1 VLAHGAF
8 IARRANDRNGSKAAI
23 GDFPFDRLSNSGLT
37 GLKRGLPKP
46 ENSGGLS
53 LRKYIIAAAMA
64 ALASGAFAQTSD
76 DPYLWLE
83 DIEGPKALEQVKAWN
98 AATEAALTAM
108 PGFEQHKARAL
119 ALLNDPN
126 QIATPDAVMGDLIAN
141 HWVDADHK
149 RGLWRVSPL
158 ADYLAGKPVW
168 RTLIDVDA
176 LGKAEGKSWVWH
188 GADCLPPEYRRC
200 LVSLSPGGSDADV
213 VREFD
218 LGTGKFVDGGF
229 VVPESKN
236 SATWADRDT
245 LLVAMAEGEGTV
257 TKSGYARIVKE
268 WKRGTPWSAATKVA
282 EVTDEDIGISPFAV
296 MDGNVRRVAISRNVG
311 FYESRVS
318 MRAPDGRWVDLPIP
332 ETASFDAVV
341 SGQVV
346 ATLVDPLDR
355 YQPGSVVAFDIAQ
368 MLFGQ
373 KPAPALVM
381 APSKAQAIEQVS
393 ASDNLLWIKALD
405 DVSGKLFAL
414 RRQADGSWSSKA
426 MPLPANSTVHIAA
439 TADKQDIAFATVE
452 GMLTPTTLMSVDAA
466 GKVGTV
472 QALPA
477 QFDASKFTVD
487 QRFATSKDGTRVPY
501 FLVRKKGVT
510 RPTGVLVH
518 AYGGFRAAQT
528 PTYLTG
534 QPYRSGPLGLFWV
547 EDGGAFVLANIRGGG
562 EYGPAWHKAAL
573 REKRQNSFDDLEAV
587 ARDLIRTG
595 VARKDGIAISGRS
608 NGGVL
613 TGAAITQHPD
623 LYRAAII
630 GSPLFD
636 MKRYSHLLAGA
647 SWIDEYGDPDK
658 PADWAFMAKYSPYQN
673 VKPGVRYPATF
684 FYLSTKDDR
693 VHPGHARKAS
703 AKLQAYGNS
712 VYYHEYLEGGHS
724 VGADRAEDAVRAALL
739 WAFLTKEVG
748 STKR

>member
-1 VLAHGAF
+1 MRKFF
-8 IARRANDRNGSKAAI
+8 IVAA
-23 GDFPFDRLSNSGLT
+23 T
-37 GLKRGLPKP
+37 
-46 ENSGGLS
+46 
-53 LRKYIIAAAMA
+53 A
-64 ALASGAFAQTSD
+64 ALTATAAVAQAD

-83 DIEGPKALEQVKAWN
+83 EIEGQRAIAQVKQWN
-98 AATEAALTAM
+98 AATETALTAM
-108 PGFEQHKARAL
+108 PGFEERRARAL
-119 ALLNDPN
+119 KLLNDPN
-126 QIATPDAVMGDLIAN
+126 QIATPSAVMGDLVAN

-158 ADYLAGKPVW
+158 ANYLAGKPVW
-168 RTLIDVDA
+168 QTLIDVDA

-188 GADCLPPEYRRC
+188 GADCLPPEFQRC

-218 LGTGKFVDGGF
+218 VTSGKFVEGGF
-229 VVPESKN
+229 TVPESKN
-236 SATWADRDT
+236 TATWVDHDT

-268 WKRGTPWSAATKVA
+268 WKRGTPWSAATKIA
-282 EVTDEDIGISPFAV
+282 EATEDDIGISPFAV
-296 MDGNVRRVAISRNVG
+296 MDGGLRRVAISRNVG

-318 MRAPDGRWVDLPIP
+318 MRAPDGRWVELPIP

-346 ATLVDPLDR
+346 ATLVEPLGSH
-355 YQPGSVVAFDIAQ
+355 QPGSVVAFDIKQ
-368 MLFGQ
+368 MLAGQ

-381 APSKAQAIEQVS
+381 APTKSQAIEEVAATDS
-393 ASDNLLWIKALD
+393 ILWIKALD

-414 RRQADGSWSSKA
+414 RRQPDGSWASQA
-426 MPLPANSTVHIAA
+426 TPLPANSTIHIVE
-439 TADKQDIAFATVE
+439 TADEQDILFTTVE
-452 GMLTPTTLMSVDAA
+452 GMLSPTTLMSVDAT
-466 GKVGTV
+466 GEIGTV

-510 RPTGVLVH
+510 KPTGVLVH

-528 PTYLTG
+528 PTYLTA
-534 QPYRSGPLGLFWV
+534 QPYRSGPLGLFWA

-562 EYGPAWHKAAL
+562 EYGPGWWRDAL

-587 ARDLIRTG
+587 ARDLLKTG
-595 VARKDGIAISGRS
+595 VARKGGIAISGRS

-623 LYRAAII
+623 LYDAAII

-658 PADWAFMAKYSPYQN
+658 PEDWAFMSKYSPYQN
-673 VKPGVRYPATF
+673 LMEGVRYPATF

-693 VHPGHARKAS
+693 VHPGHARKA
-703 AKLQAYGNS
+703 AAMLDELGNR

-724 VGADRAEDAVRAALL
+724 VGADRSEDAMRAALL
-739 WAFLTKEVG
+739 WAFLTKEIG
-748 STKR
+748 SKN

>member
-1 VLAHGAF
+1 
-8 IARRANDRNGSKAAI
+8 
-23 GDFPFDRLSNSGLT
+23 
-37 GLKRGLPKP
+37 
-46 ENSGGLS
+46 
-53 LRKYIIAAAMA
+53 LRHILFAAATA
-64 ALASGAFAQTSD
+64 ALATAAVAQSD
-76 DPYLWLE
+76 GDPYLWLE
-83 DIEGPKALEQVKAWN
+83 EIEGAKALEQVKAWN
-98 AATEAALTAM
+98 AATEAELTKM
-108 PGFEQHKARAL
+108 PGFEEHRTRAL

-126 QIATPDAVMGDLIAN
+126 QIAAPDEVMGDLVAN
-141 HWVDADHK
+141 HWVDANHK

-158 ADYLAGKPVW
+158 ADYLAGKPKW

-176 LGKAEGKSWVWH
+176 LGKTEGKSWVWH
-188 GADCLPPEYRRC
+188 GADCLPPEYQRC

-218 LGTGKFVDGGF
+218 LQSGTFVEGGF
-229 VVPESKN
+229 KVPESKN

-268 WKRGTPWSAATKVA
+268 WKRGTPWSAATKIA
-282 EVTDEDIGISPFAV
+282 EVTEDDIGISPIAV
-296 MDGNVRRVAISRNVG
+296 MDGDVRRVGISRNVG
-311 FYESRVS
+311 FYESRLS
-318 MRAPDGRWVDLPIP
+318 MRAPDGSWVDLPIP
-332 ETASFDAVV
+332 ETANFNAVIA
-341 SGQVV
+341 GQAI
-346 ATLVDPLDR
+346 ATLVEPLGQ
-355 YQPGSVVAFDIAQ
+355 YQPGSVVAFDILA
-368 MLFGQ
+368 MLAGQ
-373 KPAPALVM
+373 KPAPVLVM
-381 APSKAQAIEQVS
+381 APSKSQAIEDVN
-393 ASDNLLWIKALD
+393 ASDNILWIKALD

-426 MPLPANSTVHIAA
+426 MPLSANSTIHIVG

-452 GMLTPTTLMSVDAA
+452 GMLSPTTLMSVDAA

-477 QFDASKFTVD
+477 QFDASRFTVD

-501 FLVRKKGVT
+501 FLVRKKGAT
-510 RPTGVLVH
+510 KPTGVLVH

-528 PTYLTG
+528 PTYLTA
-534 QPYRSGPLGLFWV
+534 QPYRSGPLGLFWA
-547 EDGGAFVLANIRGGG
+547 EQGGAFVLANIRGGG
-562 EYGPAWHKAAL
+562 EYGPGWWRDAL

-587 ARDLIRTG
+587 ARDLLNTS
-595 VARKDGIAISGRS
+595 VAKKGGIAISGRS

-613 TGAAITQHPD
+613 TGAAITQHPE
-623 LYRAAII
+623 LYDAAII

-658 PADWAFMAKYSPYQN
+658 PEDWAFMSKYSPYQN
-673 VKPGVRYPATF
+673 VKPGIRYPATF

-693 VHPGHARKAS
+693 VHPGHARKAA
-703 AKLQAYGNS
+703 AKLQHLSNRN

-724 VGADRAEDAVRAALL
+724 VGADRSEDAMRAALL
-739 WAFLTKEVG
+739 WAFLTKEIG
-748 STKR
+748 EKN

>member
-1 VLAHGAF
+1 L
-8 IARRANDRNGSKAAI
+8 RR
-23 GDFPFDRLSNSGLT
+23 FF
-37 GLKRGLPKP
+37 
-46 ENSGGLS
+46 
-53 LRKYIIAAAMA
+53 IAAAFA
-64 ALASGAFAQTSD
+64 AIATVAVAQAD

-83 DIEGPKALEQVKAWN
+83 DIEGDRAIAQVKQWN
-98 AATEAALTAM
+98 AATEATLTAI
-108 PGFEQHKARAL
+108 PGFDERRARAL
-119 ALLNDPN
+119 TLLNDPN
-126 QIATPDAVMGDLIAN
+126 RIATPDEVMGDLVAN
-141 HWVDADHK
+141 HWVDAEHK

-158 ADYLAGKPVW
+158 ADYMAGKPKW

-188 GADCLPPEYRRC
+188 GASCLPPEYQRC

-218 LGTGKFVDGGF
+218 LATGKFVEGGF
-229 VVPESKN
+229 AVPESKN
-236 SATWADRDT
+236 TATWVDRDT

-257 TKSGYARIVKE
+257 TRSGYARIVKE
-268 WKRGTPWSAATKVA
+268 WKRGTPWSSAVKVA
-282 EVTDEDIGISPFAV
+282 EAAVDDIGIGPFAI
-296 MDGNVRRVAISRNVG
+296 MDGGIRRVAISRNVG

-318 MRAPDGRWVDLPIP
+318 MRAPDGRWVELPIP
-332 ETASFDAVV
+332 ETASLDANV
-341 SGQVV
+341 SGQAIV
-346 ATLVDPLDR
+346 TLVEPLGQF
-355 YQPGSVVAFDIAQ
+355 QPGSVVAFDIQQ
-368 MLFGQ
+368 MLAGQ
-373 KPAPALVM
+373 KPAPTLVM
-381 APSKAQAIEQVS
+381 APSKSQAIEEVS
-393 ASDNLLWIKALD
+393 ASDNVLWIKALD

-426 MPLPANSTVHIAA
+426 IPLPGNSTVHIAA

-466 GKVGTV
+466 GRIGTV

-477 QFDASKFTVD
+477 QFDASGFTVD

-510 RPTGVLVH
+510 KPTGVLVH

-528 PTYLTG
+528 PTYLTA
-534 QPYRSGPLGLFWV
+534 QPYRSGPLGLFWA

-562 EYGPAWHKAAL
+562 EYGPGWWRDAL

-587 ARDLIRTG
+587 SRDLIKTG
-595 VARKDGIAISGRS
+595 VARKDGVAISGRS

-613 TGAAITQHPD
+613 VGAAMTQHPE
-623 LYRAAII
+623 LYSAVIS
-630 GSPLFD
+630 GSPLHD

-658 PADWAFMAKYSPYQN
+658 PEDWAFMSKYSPYQN
-673 VKPGVRYPATF
+673 IRPGVRYPPTF

-693 VHPGHARKAS
+693 VHPGHARKMAARLRAGGS
-703 AKLQAYGNS
+703 T
-712 VYYHEYLEGGHS
+712 VYFHEYLEGGHS
-724 VGADRAEDAVRAALL
+724 VGADKSEDAMRAALL
-739 WAFLTKEVG
+739 WAFLTREIGQK
-748 STKR
+748 

>member
-1 VLAHGAF
+1 M
-8 IARRANDRNGSKAAI
+8 RRI
-23 GDFPFDRLSNSGLT
+23 LF
-37 GLKRGLPKP
+37 
-46 ENSGGLS
+46 
-53 LRKYIIAAAMA
+53 AAMSA
-64 ALASGAFAQTSD
+64 AVASAAVGQGD

-83 DIEGPKALEQVKAWN
+83 EIEGAKALDQVKTWN
-98 AATEAALTAM
+98 AATEADLTKM
-108 PGFEQHKARAL
+108 PGFEDRRQRAL
-119 ALLNDPN
+119 AILNDPN
-126 QIATPDAVMGDLIAN
+126 QIATPAEVMGDLVAN
-141 HWVDADHK
+141 HWVDANHK
-149 RGLWRVSPL
+149 RGLWRVSRL

-188 GADCLPPEYRRC
+188 GADCLPPEYQRC

-218 LGTGKFVDGGF
+218 LTTGKFVEGGF

-236 SATWADRDT
+236 SVTWVDRDT
-245 LLVAMAEGEGTV
+245 LMVAMAEGEGTV

-268 WKRGTPWSAATKVA
+268 WKRGTPWRAATKVA
-282 EVTDEDIGISPFAV
+282 EVTEEDIGISPVAV
-296 MDGNVRRVAISRNVG
+296 MDGDVRRVAISRNVG
-311 FYESRVS
+311 FYERRLS
-318 MRAPDGRWVDLPIP
+318 MRSPDGRWVDLPIP
-332 ETASFDAVV
+332 ETANFGAVV
-341 SGQVV
+341 SGQAI
-346 ATLVDPLDR
+346 ATLVEPLGGF
-355 YQPGSVVAFDIAQ
+355 QPGSVVAFDIQQ
-368 MLFGQ
+368 MLSGQ
-373 KPAPALVM
+373 KPQPQLVM
-381 APSKAQAIEQVS
+381 SPTKSQAIEEVQ
-393 ASDNLLWIKALD
+393 ASDNVLWIKALD

-414 RRQADGSWSSKA
+414 RRQPDGSWSSKA
-426 MPLPANSTVHIAA
+426 MPLPENSTIQIAA

-501 FLVRKKGVT
+501 FLVRKNGVT
-510 RPTGVLVH
+510 SPTGVLVH

-528 PTYLTG
+528 PTYLTA

-562 EYGPAWHKAAL
+562 EYGPGWWRDAL

-587 ARDLIRTG
+587 ARDLISTG
-595 VARKDGIAISGRS
+595 VARKDGVAISGRS

-613 TGAAITQHPD
+613 VGAAMTQQPD
-623 LYRAAII
+623 LYSAVIS
-630 GSPLFD
+630 GSPLHD

-658 PADWAFMAKYSPYQN
+658 PEDWAFMSQYSPYQN
-673 VKPGVRYPATF
+673 VKSDVRYPPAF

-693 VHPGHARKAS
+693 VHPGHARKMA
-703 AKLQAYGNS
+703 AKLSEGGS
-712 VYYHEYLEGGHS
+712 TTYYHEYLEGGHS
-724 VGADRAEDAVRAALL
+724 VGADRSEDATRAALL
-739 WAFLTKEVG
+739 WAFLAKEIG
-748 STKR
+748 K

>member
-1 VLAHGAF
+1 M
-8 IARRANDRNGSKAAI
+8 R
-23 GDFPFDRLSNSGLT
+23 
-37 GLKRGLPKP
+37 PKH
-46 ENSGGLS
+46 
-53 LRKYIIAAAMA
+53 IFAAAALSVA
-64 ALASGAFAQTSD
+64 AAAAFAQAD

-83 DIEGPKALEQVKAWN
+83 EIEGAKPLATVKQWN
-98 AATEAALTAM
+98 AATEAALEKV
-108 PGFEQHKARAL
+108 PGFEAHRQRAL
-119 ALLNDPN
+119 QLLNDPN
-126 QIATPDAVMGDLIAN
+126 NIAMPDEVMGDLVSN
-141 HWVDADHK
+141 HWVDAEHK

-158 ADYLAGKPVW
+158 AAYLAGKPEW

-188 GADCLPPEYRRC
+188 GADCLPPAYQRC

-218 LGTGKFVDGGF
+218 LTTGKFVEDGF
-229 VVPESKN
+229 VVAESKN
-236 SATWADRDT
+236 SVAWADRDT

-257 TKSGYARIVKE
+257 TRSGYARIVKE
-268 WKRGTPWSAATKVA
+268 WKRGTPWSAATVVA
-282 EVTDEDIGISPFAV
+282 EATEAEVGIGPFAV
-296 MDGNVRRVAISRNVG
+296 MDGDIRRPAISRNVG

-318 MRAPDGRWVDLPIP
+318 MRAPNGRWFELPVP
-332 ETASFDAVV
+332 QTAEYQDVV
-341 SGQVV
+341 SGQ
-346 ATLVDPLDR
+346 AIYTLVEPLGAFR
-355 YQPGSVVAFDIAQ
+355 PGSVVAYDIQA
-368 MLFGQ
+368 MLAGQ
-373 KPAPALVM
+373 KPAPTLVM
-381 APSKAQAIEQVS
+381 APSKSQAIEEVQ
-393 ASDNLLWIKALD
+393 ASDNVLWIKALD

-414 RRQADGSWSSKA
+414 ARQANGTWA
-426 MPLPANSTVHIAA
+426 RQTMPLPANSTIQIAA
-439 TADKQDIAFATVE
+439 TAGKQDLAFATIE
-452 GMLTPTTLMSVDAA
+452 GMLTPTTLVAVNSIRQVTQVA
-466 GKVGTV
+466 
-472 QALPA
+472 ALPA
-477 QFDASKFTVD
+477 QFDASRFTVD
-487 QRFATSKDGTRVPY
+487 QHFATSKDGTRVPY

-510 RPTGVLVH
+510 APTGALIH

-562 EYGPAWHKAAL
+562 EYGPEWWRDAL

-587 ARDLIRTG
+587 ARDLIRTD

-636 MKRYSHLLAGA
+636 MQRYHKLLAGA

-658 PADWAFMAKYSPYQN
+658 PADWAFMRKYSPYQN
-673 VKPGVRYPATF
+673 VKQGVRYPATF

-693 VHPGHARKAS
+693 VHPGHARKAA
-703 AKLQAYGNS
+703 AKLQDYGNS

-724 VGADRAEDAVRAALL
+724 VGADKSEDAVRAALL

-748 STKR
+748 TTR

>member
-1 VLAHGAF
+1 MHK
-8 IARRANDRNGSKAAI
+8 S
-23 GDFPFDRLSNSGLT
+23 
-37 GLKRGLPKP
+37 
-46 ENSGGLS
+46 
-53 LRKYIIAAAMA
+53 IIAAATA
-64 ALASGAFAQTSD
+64 ALATAAVAQSD

-83 DIEGPKALEQVKAWN
+83 DIQGERAIAQVKQWN
-98 AATEAALTAM
+98 AETEAELTAI
-108 PGFEQHKARAL
+108 PGFEDHKARAL
-119 ALLNDPN
+119 KLLNDPN
-126 QIATPDAVMGDLIAN
+126 QIAAPSQVIGDLVAN

-158 ADYLAGKPVW
+158 DAYLARKPVW

-188 GADCLPPEYRRC
+188 GASCLPPEYRRC

-218 LGTGKFVDGGF
+218 LPSGKFVEGGF
-229 VVPESKN
+229 TVAESKN
-236 SATWADRDT
+236 TAVWADRDT

-257 TKSGYARIVKE
+257 TKSGYARIVKQ
-268 WKRGTPWSAATKVA
+268 WKRGTPWSAAVKVA
-282 EVTDEDIGISPFAV
+282 EATEDDIGISPFAV
-296 MDGNVRRVAISRNVG
+296 MDGDVRRAAISRNVG
-311 FYESRVS
+311 FYEARVS
-318 MRAPDGRWVDLPIP
+318 MRAPDGRWVELPIP

-341 SGQVV
+341 SGQAV
-346 ATLVDPLDR
+346 ATLVEPLGQF
-355 YQPGSVVAFDIAQ
+355 QPGSVVAFDIQQ
-368 MLFGQ
+368 MLAGQ
-373 KPAPALVM
+373 RPAPRLVM
-381 APSKAQAIEQVS
+381 APSKTQAIEEVT
-393 ASDNLLWIKALD
+393 ASDNVLWIKALD
-405 DVSGKLFAL
+405 DVSGRLFAL
-414 RRQADGSWSSKA
+414 RRQADGSWASKA
-426 MPLPANSTVHIAA
+426 MPLPGNSTIHIAA

-452 GMLTPTTLMSVDAA
+452 GMLTPTTLMSVDSA
-466 GKVGTV
+466 GNVGTV

-477 QFDASKFTVD
+477 QFDASKFTVE
-487 QRFATSKDGTRVPY
+487 QRFAISKDGTRVPY

-510 RPTGVLVH
+510 KPTGVLVH
-518 AYGGFRAAQT
+518 AYGGFRAAQA
-528 PTYLTG
+528 PTYLSA

-562 EYGPAWHKAAL
+562 EYGPGWWRDAL

-587 ARDLIRTG
+587 ARDLIKTG
-595 VARKDGIAISGRS
+595 VARKDGVAISGRS

-636 MKRYSHLLAGA
+636 MKPYSHLLAGA

-658 PADWAFMAKYSPYQN
+658 PEDWAFMSRYSPYQN

-693 VHPGHARKAS
+693 VHPGHARKAA
-703 AKLQAYGNS
+703 AKLQAYGNDN

-724 VGADRAEDAVRAALL
+724 VGADRSEDAMRAALL
-739 WAFLTKEVG
+739 WAFLTREMG
-748 STKR
+748 TN

>member
-1 VLAHGAF
+1 MRKLLF
-8 IARRANDRNGSKAAI
+8 AA
-23 GDFPFDRLSNSGLT
+23 LT
-37 GLKRGLPKP
+37 
-46 ENSGGLS
+46 
-53 LRKYIIAAAMA
+53 A
-64 ALASGAFAQTSD
+64 ALATASFAQAD
-76 DPYLWLE
+76 DPNVWLE
-83 DIEGPKALEQVKAWN
+83 EIEGAKALEQVKAWN
-98 AATEAALTAM
+98 AATEADLTKM
-108 PGFEQHKARAL
+108 PGFEEHRTRAL

-126 QIATPDAVMGDLIAN
+126 LIATPSDVMGDLVAN
-141 HWVDADHK
+141 HWVDAEHK

-158 ADYLAGKPVW
+158 ADYLAGEPKW

-176 LGKAEGKSWVWH
+176 LGRTEGKSWVWH
-188 GADCLPPEYRRC
+188 GADCLPPEYQRC

-218 LGTGKFVDGGF
+218 LPSGKFVEGGF

-236 SATWADRDT
+236 SATWVDRDT
-245 LLVAMAEGEGTV
+245 LMVAMVEGEGTV
-257 TKSGYARIVKE
+257 TKSGYARILKE
-268 WKRGTPWSAATKVA
+268 WKRGSPWSAATRIA
-282 EVTDEDIGISPFAV
+282 EVTEDDIGIGPLAV
-296 MDGNVRRVAISRNVG
+296 MDGDVRRVAISRNVG
-311 FYESRVS
+311 FYESRLS
-318 MRAPDGRWVDLPIP
+318 MPAPDGSWVDLPIP
-332 ETASFDAVV
+332 ETANFNAVI
-341 SGQVV
+341 SGQAI
-346 ATLVDPLDR
+346 ATLVEPLGSF
-355 YQPGSVVAFDIAQ
+355 QPGSVVAFDIQQ
-368 MLFGQ
+368 MLAGQ
-373 KPAPALVM
+373 KPAPQLVM
-381 APSKAQAIEQVS
+381 APTKTLAIEEVN
-393 ASDNLLWIKALD
+393 ASDDVLWVKALD

-414 RRQADGSWSSKA
+414 RRQSDGSWSSKV
-426 MPLPANSTVHIAA
+426 MPLPGNSTIHIAA

-452 GMLTPTTLMSVDAA
+452 GMLTPTMLMSVDAA
-466 GKVGTV
+466 GKIGTV

-510 RPTGVLVH
+510 KPTGVLVH

-528 PTYLTG
+528 PTYLTA
-534 QPYRSGPLGLFWV
+534 QPYRSGPLGLFWA

-562 EYGPAWHKAAL
+562 EYGPGWWRDAL

-587 ARDLIRTG
+587 ARNLLKTG
-595 VARKDGIAISGRS
+595 VARKGGIAISGRS

-623 LYRAAII
+623 LYDAAII

-658 PADWAFMAKYSPYQN
+658 PEDWAFMSRYSPYQN

-693 VHPGHARKAS
+693 VHPGHARKA
-703 AKLQAYGNS
+703 AARLRQFGNDN

-724 VGADRAEDAVRAALL
+724 VGADRSEDAMRAALL
-739 WAFLTKEVG
+739 WAFLTKEIG
-748 STKR
+748 GN